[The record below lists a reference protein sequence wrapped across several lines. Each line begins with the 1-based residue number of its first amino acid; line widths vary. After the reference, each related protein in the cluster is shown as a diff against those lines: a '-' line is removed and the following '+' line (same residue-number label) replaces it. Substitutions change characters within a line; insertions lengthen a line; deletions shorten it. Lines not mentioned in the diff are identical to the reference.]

1 MTSRIKELE
10 DSCEELASKTKKLQ
24 AEQEDVINRF
34 ATEMAREEK
43 AHQDQV
49 DYLNAL
55 NNDYKQELE
64 TLLSATAK

>member
-10 DSCEELASKTKKLQ
+10 DSCDELISETKKLTQ
-24 AEQEDVINRF
+24 EQDDVIRRF
-34 ATEMAREEK
+34 AEEMARESK

-64 TLLSATAK
+64 TLLSTPAK